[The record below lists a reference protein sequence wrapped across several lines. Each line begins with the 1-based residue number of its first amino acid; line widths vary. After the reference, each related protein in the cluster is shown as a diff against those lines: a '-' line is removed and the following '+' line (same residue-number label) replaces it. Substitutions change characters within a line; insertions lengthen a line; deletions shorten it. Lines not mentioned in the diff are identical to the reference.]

1 MSRPTHARL
10 RFFAFGLFALALALA
25 HAVPAEQLTAP
36 APVPTPAP
44 QDEAAAD
51 PYGRDTPQGCFF
63 GFLRATEKGSYANA
77 AEYLQIPPSLKP
89 QREQVAAQFQEVL
102 DQRFVSTSLERLSR
116 SPRGTIEDGLPP
128 NVERVGEILGPDGSF
143 DVLLVRHEPAGA
155 PPIWLI
161 SWETIREARQI
172 YGELGAP
179 VVARQLPEFL
189 VHTRIGPLRLWQIAA
204 FLLLL
209 PVLYGFSWLLI
220 RGIFA
225 LVHLVRRK
233 PETGPTGEWAA
244 SARSPATLLIA
255 LLLHRIAVFWLGI
268 PVMYRVYY
276 NRFLYV
282 LLLFILLWML
292 LRIVDV
298 VDRHLLRRVMPAGRT
313 TGGPSLSLVRRA
325 LRGVAF
331 VLVALLALPVFGVN
345 VTATLA
351 GLGIGGLVLAFAA
364 QKSLENVF
372 GGFAILAD
380 RPLSVGDTCRIGGQ
394 LGEVEDITLWAT
406 RLRTNERTVVSIPN
420 GAVMTGQIENLTRRD
435 KFWFHPTVSVAYET
449 TVAQMSVVL
458 AQLRG
463 LLAADPRV
471 EKEGSRV
478 RFARLGDS
486 SLDIDVFA
494 YVRVSAYSEFLA
506 VQEELL
512 LRVLEIVEAAGTSV
526 AFPSHTVYLRS
537 DAPPDRAP
545 DGRGKA

>member
-1 MSRPTHARL
+1 ML
-10 RFFAFGLFALALALA
+10 RIPLFAPALLVLALA
-25 HAVPAEQLTAP
+25 HAAPAEQLTAP
-36 APVPTPAP
+36 APAPTPAA
-44 QDEAAAD
+44 QDEAASD

-77 AEYLQIPPSLKP
+77 AEYLQIPPSLRP

-116 SPRGTIEDGLPP
+116 SPRGAIEDGLPP
-128 NVERVGEILGPDGSF
+128 NVERVGEILGPDGTF
-143 DVLLVRHEPAGA
+143 DVLLVRYEAAGA
-155 PPIWLI
+155 PPVWLI

-179 VVARQLPEFL
+179 VVARRLPQFL
-189 VHTRIGPLRLWQIAA
+189 VQTRIGPLRLWQIGA

-225 LVHLVRRK
+225 LIQLVRRK

-276 NRFLYV
+276 HRFLYV
-282 LLLFILLWML
+282 LLLLILLWML
-292 LRIVDV
+292 LRMVDV

-313 TGGPSLSLVRRA
+313 RGGPSLSLVRRA

-394 LGEVEDITLWAT
+394 LGEVE
-406 RLRTNERTVVSIPN
+406 
-420 GAVMTGQIENLTRRD
+420 
-435 KFWFHPTVSVAYET
+435 
-449 TVAQMSVVL
+449 
-458 AQLRG
+458 
-463 LLAADPRV
+463 
-471 EKEGSRV
+471 
-478 RFARLGDS
+478 
-486 SLDIDVFA
+486 
-494 YVRVSAYSEFLA
+494 
-506 VQEELL
+506 
-512 LRVLEIVEAAGTSV
+512 
-526 AFPSHTVYLRS
+526 
-537 DAPPDRAP
+537 
-545 DGRGKA
+545 

>member
-1 MSRPTHARL
+1 MDALRRP
-10 RFFAFGLFALALALA
+10 FAPGLLALAIA
-25 HAVPAEQLTAP
+25 FAAPAEQLIAP
-36 APVPTPAP
+36 APAPTPTV
-44 QDEAAAD
+44 QDDAAAD
-51 PYGRDTPQGCFF
+51 PYGRETPQGCFF
-63 GFLRATEKGSYANA
+63 GFLRTTDKGSYANA
-77 AEYLQIPPSLKP
+77 AEYLQIPPSLRS
-89 QREQVAAQFQEVL
+89 QREQIAAQFQEVL
-102 DQRFVSTSLERLSR
+102 DQRFVSTSLERISG
-116 SPRGTIEDGLPP
+116 SPRGAIEDGLPP

-143 DVLLVRHEPAGA
+143 DVLLIRHEAAGE
-155 PPIWLI
+155 PPVWLI
-161 SWETIREARQI
+161 SWETIREARQV
-172 YGELGAP
+172 YGQLGAP
-179 VVARQLPEFL
+179 VVARQLPDFL
-189 VHTRIGPLRLWQIAA
+189 VRTRIGPLRLWQIAA

-209 PVLYGFSWLLI
+209 PVLYGLSWLLV
-220 RGIFA
+220 RGSFA
-225 LVHLVRRK
+225 LVRRARRE

-282 LLLFILLWML
+282 LLLLILLWML
-292 LRIVDV
+292 LRIVNV

-331 VLVALLALPVFGVN
+331 VLVVLLALPVFGVN

-435 KFWFHPTVSVAYET
+435 KFWFHPTVGLAYET
-449 TVAQMSVVL
+449 TAAQMSAVL
-458 AQLRG
+458 AQLRA

-471 EKEGSRV
+471 ETQGSRV

-494 YVRVSAYSEFLA
+494 YVRVDTYTEFLA
-506 VQEELL
+506 VQEDLL
-512 LRVLEIVEAAGTSV
+512 LQVLQIVEASGTSV
-526 AFPSHTVYLRS
+526 AFPSHTVYLRADEAAATLKKS
-537 DAPPDRAP
+537 GPPE
-545 DGRGKA
+545 